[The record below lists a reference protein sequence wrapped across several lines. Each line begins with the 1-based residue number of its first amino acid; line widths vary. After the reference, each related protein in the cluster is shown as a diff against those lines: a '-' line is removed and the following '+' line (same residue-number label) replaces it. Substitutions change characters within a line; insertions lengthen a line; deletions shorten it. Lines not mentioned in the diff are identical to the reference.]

1 MDGTRLLVVPRIVA
15 AGYRRPLRCAV
26 DRLRHG
32 PAAARRIRRAEA
44 RARVGLS
51 DELSLR
57 PVELGRHPRWGRRGL
72 VLVDPDA
79 DDLSEHV
86 RTAVRLVADRAPDER
101 IAFVKSWNEW
111 AEGNHLEP
119 DRRHGR
125 RRLEAVLAVWVV
137 TRWFDVTRSGLR
149 TRLVNLSRRATVA
162 FDTKDRFA
170 RRDPAGSVPG
180 SR

>member
-1 MDGTRLLVVPRIVA
+1 M
-15 AGYRRPLRCAV
+15 
-26 DRLRHG
+26 
-32 PAAARRIRRAEA
+32 
-44 RARVGLS
+44 S

-125 RRLEAVLAVWVV
+125 RRLEAVLA
-137 TRWFDVTRSGLR
+137 GLGGQPLVR
-149 TRLVNLSRRATVA
+149 RDTEWAANPAREPVPAGDGRLRHEGSVC
-162 FDTKDRFA
+162 A
-170 RRDPAGSVPG
+170 RRDPAGLVPG